1 MKVNDYKIILIGIV
15 LIVFFWFAEALLHIL
30 MFDPDENVMINLFF
44 PPTHEFWMRVIVVFI
59 LVIFSISTQKI
70 FNKLHNMNEK
80 LQKVEKNL
88 RESYDRSCFYKD
100 LFTHDVNN
108 IFSVI
113 NSSAELISNYYKNSN
128 STIKV
133 EEFPEMIQDQIIRG
147 SKLVNDVRKL
157 FELEEI
163 KYSIQKIEILDVL
176 NLAIA
181 YVKKSYAEKII
192 DIQVHTPDEKLLILG
207 NELLRDIFENILIN
221 AVKYNENLTVD
232 IVIKISQDTREENEF
247 IKMEFIDN
255 GIGIADKKKKMIFK
269 KNNRE
274 YKGSKGMGLG
284 LSLVKKIVESYVGYI
299 WVENKE
305 PMDYSK
311 GSNFIVL
318 LPKAI

>member
-30 MFDPDENVMINLFF
+30 MFDPDENVMINLIF

-113 NSSAELISNYYKNSN
+113 NSSAELISNYYKNPN

-147 SKLVNDVRKL
+147 SKLVADVRKL

-163 KYSIQKIEILDVL
+163 KYTIQKIEILDVL

-207 NELLRDIFENILIN
+207 NELLGDIFENILIN

>member
-1 MKVNDYKIILIGIV
+1 MKVNNNKIILIGII

-30 MFDPDENVMINLFF
+30 IFDPGENVMITLLF
-44 PPTHEFWMRVIVVFI
+44 PPAHEFWMRVIVVFM

-80 LQKVEKNL
+80 IQKVERNL
-88 RESYDRSCFYKD
+88 RKSYDRSRFYKD

-113 NSSAELISNYYKNSN
+113 NSSAELISNYYKNPN

-133 EEFPEMIQDQIIRG
+133 EEFPEMIQEQIIRG

-176 NLAIA
+176 NQAIA

-192 DIQVHTPDEKLLILG
+192 DIQVLIPDEKLLILG
-207 NELLRDIFENILIN
+207 NELLGDIFENILIN

-284 LSLVKKIVESYVGYI
+284 LSLVKKIVESYVGHI

-311 GSNFIVL
+311 GSNFVVL

>member
-1 MKVNDYKIILIGIV
+1 MKVNDYKIILIGII
-15 LIVFFWFAEALLHIL
+15 LIVCFWFAEALLHIL
-30 MFDPDENVMINLFF
+30 IFDPDENVMINLLF
-44 PPTHEFWMRVIVVFI
+44 PPAHEFWMRVIVVFM
-59 LVIFSISTQKI
+59 LVIFSISAQKI
-70 FNKLHNMNEK
+70 FNKLNNMNEK
-80 LQKVEKNL
+80 LQKVEENL

-113 NSSAELISNYYKNSN
+113 NSSAELISNYYKNPN

-176 NLAIA
+176 NQAIA

-192 DIQVHTPDEKLLILG
+192 DIQVHTPDEKLHILG
-207 NELLRDIFENILIN
+207 NELLGDIFENILIN

-232 IVIKISQDTREENEF
+232 IVIKISPDNREEKEY

-255 GIGIADKKKKMIFK
+255 GIGVADKKKKMIFK

-284 LSLVKKIVESYVGYI
+284 LSLVKKIVESYIGHI

-305 PMDYSK
+305 PKDYSK

>member
-1 MKVNDYKIILIGIV
+1 MNVNNYKIILIGAI

-30 MFDPDENVMINLFF
+30 IFDPNENILIQLLF
-44 PPTHEFWMRVIVVFI
+44 PPAHEFWMRILVIFI
-59 LVIFSISTQKI
+59 LVVFSISTQKI

-80 LQKVEKNL
+80 LQKVEENL

-108 IFSVI
+108 IFTVI
-113 NSSAELISNYYKNSN
+113 NSSAELISKYYKSPNKL
-128 STIKV
+128 IKV

-147 SKLVNDVRKL
+147 SKLVTDVRKL

-163 KYSIQKIEILDVL
+163 KHNIRKVEILNVL
-176 NLAIA
+176 KQAIA

-192 DIQVHTPDEKLLILG
+192 DIQVNNPEEKLHILG
-207 NELLRDIFENILIN
+207 NELLIDIFENILIN

-232 IVIKISQDTREENEF
+232 ILIKISKDIWEENEF

-255 GIGIADKKKKMIFK
+255 GIGIADTKKKMIFE

-284 LSLVKKIVESYVGYI
+284 LSLVKKIVESYVGHI

-311 GSNFIVL
+311 GSNFVVL